1 LVSRVNQLEAE
12 FREKIEDI
20 KVQTS
25 RRSEDQDET
34 IAIIKVK
41 QRNSAQ
47 LLNQNKEDLQVLK
60 MQNKEQAKRIDL
72 LEKKL
77 AAMLQNTPPPSEL
90 NQMKNARASKAA
102 LTPPSSCQDLSNLDY
117 FLDGLYLVKNKQT
130 KKIQTVFCQFTAPN
144 KSIGHKTFLKY

>member
-1 LVSRVNQLEAE
+1 MNLTKHYFFFSKLKPRGQPASLVFRVNQLEAE

-47 LLNQNKEDLQVLK
+47 LLNQNKEDMQVLK
-60 MQNKEQAKRIDL
+60 LQNKEQAKRIDL
-72 LEKKL
+72 LELHLNHVIIKL
-77 AAMLQNTPPPSEL
+77 YN
-90 NQMKNARASKAA
+90 
-102 LTPPSSCQDLSNLDY
+102 CINL
-117 FLDGLYLVKNKQT
+117 
-130 KKIQTVFCQFTAPN
+130 
-144 KSIGHKTFLKY
+144 